1 MNTKLKELYIAQA
14 QKRIDSKARELTTL
28 GFRQDTIAFAV
39 GQLENLEET
48 IFETIFSNPM
58 DAFQFVPM
66 KPRFEPGWN
75 TYSYRMHTKLGNA
88 KVMNA
93 DADDRPMVD
102 TTMTK
107 HEAPIIEVGA
117 AYAYSVSDGEAA
129 RILDYDQ
136 VEAKARACAEA
147 IARAHNEFA
156 LVGGSG
162 VDGGADL
169 GIVGFYNNATVA
181 ASLATLTDA
190 NWTTVT
196 AADAYATIN
205 DVIEHVI
212 TQSSG
217 QHRPSDVLLPLF
229 VHNLLSRTLHTTASD
244 LTVLESLKRNNPG
257 VTFSLAVSAT
267 GKGAAGVDRVVA
279 YEKRSDRVE
288 YVSSVVYDEAA
299 PDKKGFKYT
308 VEARGKMAGTVVRYP
323 LSMAYGDI
331 TIA

>member
-1 MNTKLKELYIAQA
+1 MNDNLKELYIKQA
-14 QKRIDSKARELTTL
+14 QKRIDSKARELTQA

-75 TYSYRMHTKLGNA
+75 SYSYRMHEKLGNA
-88 KVMNA
+88 RVINS
-93 DADDRPMVD
+93 DADDRPTVD

-107 HEAPIIEVGA
+107 TEAPIIEFGA
-117 AYAYSVSDGEAA
+117 AYAYSVADGEAA

-156 LVGGSG
+156 LVGGTG

-169 GIVGFYNNATVA
+169 GITGFYNNAAVN
-181 ASLATLTDA
+181 SATLTDS

-196 AADAYATIN
+196 AADAYATVN
-205 DVIEHVI
+205 DVIELVL
-212 TQSSG
+212 TQTSG
-217 QHRPSDVLLPLF
+217 KHRANTVLLSLF
-229 VHNLLSRTLHTTASD
+229 LHNLLSRTPHTTASD
-244 LTVLESLKRNNPG
+244 LTVLEALRRNNPG
-257 VTFSLAVSAT
+257 VSFNLAVSA
-267 GKGAAGVDRVVA
+267 AGQGGTNIDRIVA
-279 YEKRSDRVE
+279 YEKDPSRVE
-288 YVSSVVYDEAA
+288 YVSSIVYDEAA

-308 VEARGKMAGTVVRYP
+308 VEARGKAAGTVVRYP
-323 LSMAYGDI
+323 LSMAYGDV
-331 TIA
+331 TVA